1 MRSLIN
7 TLQTMLRW
15 LAASDDVWDRR
26 ASVDRA
32 DGSRRFAQNS
42 NSDNWTH

>member
-7 TLQTMLRW
+7 ALQMMLRW

-26 ASVDRA
+26 ASPDRN
-32 DGSRRFAQNS
+32 DGSQGFSRNS
-42 NSDNWTH
+42 GPDNWTH